1 MESYEL
7 KDTDENIKDT
17 LLHDS
22 ISRNLY
28 LYRFIDMLDTID
40 GSVSIAI
47 NGRWGTGKT
56 FFAKQAKLLLEA
68 ENPFFENHQ
77 YYNEVNNNESWK
89 KHKEERGQKY
99 NSVLPVYYDAWL
111 NDNATDPIL
120 SIVNEIINQLNLNEK
135 IASTPELKEV
145 VKAVA
150 LPFVEKYTGLDIERF
165 MDTIEGKDILKDIS
179 SQQVIHERVN
189 DFFENVIKERGNRLV
204 VFIDELDRC
213 RPDYAVNLLER
224 IKHYFSNEN
233 VTYVFSVNIDE
244 LQHTIKRFYGEG
256 FSSTEYLDRFFDL
269 TIDIPQIDVD
279 KYFNTICFNSNDLV
293 ADVCKAVVSKLDFS
307 MRQAERFSK
316 MIKIGIYNNKYYKQH
331 PMWEEDKARFVMM
344 VNFAPLIIGLRM
356 ADVDKYRAFID
367 GRDSSFLHEIYAGD
381 NNSMIDHFMID
392 RQERFT
398 SGDESDFVEQY
409 KQGLNS
415 QVGSI
420 EEINTSNLV
429 DFDERLTEI
438 YNAVFNYEN
447 NKGYA
452 KKVGQMTFSKDSKGW
467 LMNVVNL
474 FSLQIEY
481 N

>member
-28 LYRFIDMLDTID
+28 LYRFIDMLDTIN
-40 GSVSIAI
+40 GSVSVAI

-77 YYNEVNNNESWK
+77 YYNEVNNNASWK
-89 KHKEERGQKY
+89 KHKEERGQEY

-135 IASTPELKEV
+135 IASAPELKEV

-179 SQQVIHERVN
+179 SQQVIHEHVN

-279 KYFNTICFNSNDLV
+279 KYFNAICFNSSNDLV

-316 MIKIGIYNNKYYKQH
+316 MIKIGIYNNKYYKKN

-356 ADVDKYRAFID
+356 ADVDKYRAFIN

-381 NNSMIDHFMID
+381 NNRMIDHFMLD

-398 SGDESDFVEQY
+398 SGDESDFVEQH
-409 KQGLNS
+409 K
-415 QVGSI
+415 
-420 EEINTSNLV
+420 
-429 DFDERLTEI
+429 
-438 YNAVFNYEN
+438 
-447 NKGYA
+447 
-452 KKVGQMTFSKDSKGW
+452 
-467 LMNVVNL
+467 
-474 FSLQIEY
+474 
-481 N
+481 